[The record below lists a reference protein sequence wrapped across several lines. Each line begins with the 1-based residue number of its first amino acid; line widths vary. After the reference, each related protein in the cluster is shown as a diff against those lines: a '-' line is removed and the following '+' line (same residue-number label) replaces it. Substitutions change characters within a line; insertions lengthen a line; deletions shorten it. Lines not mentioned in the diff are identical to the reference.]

1 MLFNHNKYKG
11 FCKSFYITPS
21 LFQGFRW
28 WGVGKKLVGCRQKI
42 GNSLT
47 PTHLPSFFLLVFFFV
62 LAVYKLTPSP
72 PFECL
77 EQATC
82 ASPHA
87 FLIPYVY
94 TESHSIMHRLS
105 LVPRRGRV
113 YIGMQPLVD
122 ESLATLKSTV
132 NFCISDFV

>member
-1 MLFNHNKYKG
+1 M
-11 FCKSFYITPS
+11 
-21 LFQGFRW
+21 
-28 WGVGKKLVGCRQKI
+28 VGSGQKI
-42 GNSLT
+42 SWGQAKNWQFPHS
-47 PTHLPSFFLLVFFFV
+47 HPSPLIFFARVYFFA
-62 LAVYKLTPSP
+62 LAVYKSTPSP

-113 YIGMQPLVD
+113 YIGMQLLVD

>member
-1 MLFNHNKYKG
+1 M
-11 FCKSFYITPS
+11 
-21 LFQGFRW
+21 
-28 WGVGKKLVGCRQKI
+28 VGSGQKI
-42 GNSLT
+42 SWVQAKNWQFPHS
-47 PTHLPSFFLLVFFFV
+47 HPSPLIFFSRVFFFA

-132 NFCISDFV
+132 TFCISDFV

>member
-1 MLFNHNKYKG
+1 M
-11 FCKSFYITPS
+11 
-21 LFQGFRW
+21 
-28 WGVGKKLVGCRQKI
+28 VGSGQKI
-42 GNSLT
+42 SWGQAKNWQFPHS
-47 PTHLPSFFLLVFFFV
+47 HPSPLIFFARVYFFA

-113 YIGMQPLVD
+113 YIGMQPLLD
-122 ESLATLKSTV
+122 ESLATLSIFASVTLSREKKK
-132 NFCISDFV
+132 

>member
-1 MLFNHNKYKG
+1 M
-11 FCKSFYITPS
+11 
-21 LFQGFRW
+21 
-28 WGVGKKLVGCRQKI
+28 VGSGQKI
-42 GNSLT
+42 SWVQAKNRQFPHS
-47 PTHLPSFFLLVFFFV
+47 HPSPLISFARVYFFA

-82 ASPHA
+82 ASPH
-87 FLIPYVY
+87 VY